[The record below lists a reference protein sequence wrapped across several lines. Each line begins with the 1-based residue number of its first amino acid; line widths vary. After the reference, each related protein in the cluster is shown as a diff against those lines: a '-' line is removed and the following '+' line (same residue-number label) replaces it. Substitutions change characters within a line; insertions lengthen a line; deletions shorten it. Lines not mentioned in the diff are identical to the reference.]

1 MMSGP
6 LFDAPVEFDGR
17 IFVAYPTLS
26 SDITPKGREEYQ
38 QLVANYSLPNEHIQA
53 QLVAFAAAKLMVE
66 GLRRAG
72 RDLSRIRF
80 VEGLEELYAFKTG
93 VTPPLTFG
101 PNRRIGALG
110 AHVVAVDIANK
121 RHARLENGW
130 FDLK

>member
-1 MMSGP
+1 MISGP
-6 LFDAPVEFDGR
+6 LFDAPIEFDGR

-26 SDITPKGREEYQ
+26 SDVTPKGREEYQ
-38 QLVANYSLPNEHIQA
+38 KLAAKYSLPNEHVQA
-53 QLVAFAAAKLMVE
+53 QLAAFAAAKLMIE

-72 RDLSRIRF
+72 RNLSRIRF

-121 RHARLENGW
+121 RYARLEDGW
-130 FDLK
+130 FEVQ